1 MRFIPFLLLFVSLNS
16 FGQKVYMSDRKFS
29 NDLIWEREQQ
39 TIYRNSPTGR
49 VDVLFIKNDVVYLK
63 ERMFY
68 SDVKY
73 TVSGN
78 KIYRGNSTSVFDL
91 LFTLTDGK
99 LYIGDGSSSMDCLY
113 TFKNGIIYRGDST
126 STFDKFMAYDADE
139 SMLIWVALMIL
150 PY

>member
-1 MRFIPFLLLFVSLNS
+1 MRFFLVLLTLLSFTS
-16 FGQKVYMSDRKFS
+16 FGQKVYLSDRKFS
-29 NDLIWEREQQ
+29 SDLIWEREQQ
-39 TIYRNSPTGR
+39 TIYRNGQTGR
-49 VDVLFIKNDVVYLK
+49 VEVLYIKNDVVYLK

-68 SDVKY
+68 TDVKY

-99 LYIGDGSSSMDCLY
+99 LYIGDSGSSMDCLY
-113 TFKNGIIYRGDST
+113 TFKNGMIYRGDST
-126 STFDKFMAYDADE
+126 STFDKFMAYDSDE

>member
-1 MRFIPFLLLFVSLNS
+1 MRFFLVLLALLSFTS
-16 FGQKVYMSDRKFS
+16 FGQKVYLSDRKFS
-29 NDLIWEREQQ
+29 SDLIWEREQQ
-39 TIYRNSPTGR
+39 TIYRNGQTGR
-49 VDVLFIKNDVVYLK
+49 VEVLYIKNDVVYLK

-68 SDVKY
+68 TDVKY

-99 LYIGDGSSSMDCLY
+99 LYIGDSGSSMDCLY
-113 TFKNGIIYRGDST
+113 TFKNGMIYRGDST
-126 STFDKFMAYDADE
+126 STFDKFMAYDSDE

>member
-1 MRFIPFLLLFVSLNS
+1 MRFILVILSLVSLAS
-16 FGQKVYMSDRKFS
+16 FGQKVYLSDRKFS

-49 VDVLFIKNDVVYLK
+49 TEVFFIKNDVVYVK
-63 ERMFY
+63 ERMFF
-68 SDVKY
+68 SDAKY

-91 LFTLTDGK
+91 LFTLNDGK
-99 LYIGDGSSSMDCLY
+99 LYIGDGRSSMECLH

-126 STFDKFMAYDADE
+126 STFDKFMAYDGDE

>member
-1 MRFIPFLLLFVSLNS
+1 MRFFLVLLTLLSFTS
-16 FGQKVYMSDRKFS
+16 FGQKVYLSDRKFS
-29 NDLIWEREQQ
+29 SDLIWEREQQ
-39 TIYRNSPTGR
+39 TIYRNGQTGR
-49 VDVLFIKNDVVYLK
+49 VEVLYIKNDVVYLK

-68 SDVKY
+68 TDVKY

-99 LYIGDGSSSMDCLY
+99 LYIGDSGSSMDCLY

-126 STFDKFMAYDADE
+126 STFDKFMAYDSDE

>member
-1 MRFIPFLLLFVSLNS
+1 MKFILVILFLVSLAS
-16 FGQKVYMSDRKFS
+16 FGQKVYLSDRKFS

-39 TIYRNSPTGR
+39 IIYRNSPSGR
-49 VDVLFIKNDVVYLK
+49 TEVLFIKNDVVYVK
-63 ERMFY
+63 ERMFFT
-68 SDVKY
+68 DVKY

-99 LYIGDGSSSMDCLY
+99 LYIGDGRSSMDCLY

-126 STFDKFMAYDADE
+126 STFDKFMAYDGDE
-139 SMLIWVALMIL
+139 SMLIWVDVVIL